1 MLKNTK
7 YYQAINA
14 ALLQAMHRN
23 SDVMVIGQLVDSISG
38 VFGTTSGLIEEFGPT
53 RVMDFPVSES
63 LMTSMSIGLAVSGK
77 RPVLVHQRLD
87 FSLYAMDAITNWMS
101 LWRFKSGGK
110 SVLPVT
116 IRAIVGKGWGQGPQH
131 SKSLYSWFG
140 HLPGIKTCVPSNPVD
155 AKGMLLNAIFDDNPV
170 LVIENRALFN
180 MSDDVPSD
188 PYQSPLE
195 TAKVVQQGQDLTLVS
210 FGNELQICRRA
221 LSAIREFD
229 IELIDLR
236 SIKPLD
242 TKTVCESVKKT
253 GRLMVVEGDWESYG
267 IASEV
272 ITKVV
277 EDTECQLAAPPVR
290 LTYPDSHTPT
300 SYMLE
305 RCFYLDEDDIIAN
318 IKKSFV

>member
-1 MLKNTK
+1 VLKNTK
-7 YYQAINA
+7 YYQAING
-14 ALLQAMHRN
+14 ALLQAMQQN
-23 SDVMVIGQLVDSISG
+23 ADVMVIGQLVDSISG
-38 VFGTTSGLIEEFGPT
+38 VFGTTSGLIDEFGAG

-87 FSLYAMDAITNWMS
+87 FSLYAIDAITNWMS
-101 LWRFKSGGK
+101 LWRFKSGGETA
-110 SVLPVT
+110 LPIT

-170 LVIENRALFN
+170 LIIENRALFD
-180 MSDDVPSD
+180 MSDDVPTNA
-188 PYQSPLE
+188 YQSPLNK
-195 TAKVVQQGQDLTLVS
+195 AKIVRHGQDLTLVS

-221 LSAIREFD
+221 LNAFQEFD
-229 IELIDLR
+229 VELIDLR

-242 TKTVCESVKKT
+242 ITTVCKSVKKT
-253 GRLMVVEGDWESYG
+253 GRLMVVEGDWKSYG
-267 IASEV
+267 VASEV
-272 ITKVV
+272 IAKVA
-277 EDTECQLAAPPVR
+277 EDAECQLAVPPIR

-305 RCFYLDEDDIIAN
+305 RCFYIDEDDIISN
-318 IKKSFV
+318 IRKFFL